1 MITKTHFEISASWM
15 QACGF
20 GDSAKIV
27 KVLKIE
33 NHGNGREVVTV
44 EHPCDSFH
52 SEWVVCPFMGGRGQF
67 VDAPKPVKTETLD
80 GVICQVKR
88 PSAAAK
94 EG

>member
-15 QACGF
+15 KACGF

-44 EHPCDSFH
+44 EHPATASIL
-52 SEWVVCPFMGGRGQF
+52 MGGLSVHGW
-67 VDAPKPVKTETLD
+67 PWSL
-80 GVICQVKR
+80 C
-88 PSAAAK
+88 
-94 EG
+94 